1 MSMTDPTSDFLT
13 RIRNGLASQ
22 KEAIEAP
29 SSRLCKDIARILQE
43 QGYIEGFEVQ
53 PPEARRAG
61 EHVRV
66 ILRYTED
73 RKPIISGMRRV
84 SRPGRRTYV
93 DAKHIPKVQ
102 GGMGTTII
110 STSSGVMT
118 GHDARNRGI
127 GGEVVAEV
135 W

>member
-1 MSMTDPTSDFLT
+1 MDSPSA
-13 RIRNGLASQ
+13 RPSAAARSRS
-22 KEAIEAP
+22 AP
-29 SSRLCKDIARILQE
+29 SSGLSKEIARILKE
-43 QGYIEGFEVQ
+43 QGYIEGFDVQ
-53 PPEARRAG
+53 APEARRPG
-61 EHVRV
+61 EHVRIV
-66 ILRYTED
+66 LRYTED
-73 RKPIISGMRRV
+73 RKPVISGLRRV

-102 GGMGTTII
+102 GGMGTTIV
-110 STSSGVMT
+110 STSQGLMT